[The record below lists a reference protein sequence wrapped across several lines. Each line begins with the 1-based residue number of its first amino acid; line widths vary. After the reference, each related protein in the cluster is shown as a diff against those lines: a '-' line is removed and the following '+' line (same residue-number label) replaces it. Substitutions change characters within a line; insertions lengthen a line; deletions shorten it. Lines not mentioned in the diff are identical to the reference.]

1 MRSQSFDPSM
11 PLFLD
16 REAATTAQHL
26 MAEHGADAGEAAA
39 ARARES
45 RNLGNHIAF
54 CRWRQV
60 ERLLAV
66 LVSDEPMGTRH

>member
-1 MRSQSFDPSM
+1 MRSHNFDPSM

-16 REAATTAQHL
+16 REAATSAQLL

-39 ARARES
+39 KRARES

>member
-1 MRSQSFDPSM
+1 MRSHNFDPQT

-16 REAATTAQHL
+16 RKAAMEAQHL
-26 MAEHGADAGEAAA
+26 LDTHGDAAVDAAA
-39 ARARES
+39 ANARES

-54 CRWRQV
+54 CRWRQI

-66 LVSDEPMGTRH
+66 LSHDAPMGTRH